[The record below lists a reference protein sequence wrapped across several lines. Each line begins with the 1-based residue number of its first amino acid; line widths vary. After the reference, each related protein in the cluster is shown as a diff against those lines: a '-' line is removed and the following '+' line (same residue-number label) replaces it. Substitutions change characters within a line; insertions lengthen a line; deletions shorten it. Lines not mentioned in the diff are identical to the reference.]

1 MRSFRSGRFRASLVG
16 AAVVVLA
23 LAGCGGGDDDEPAA
37 GGSGES
43 GEVADLGSA
52 QIVLGGKVITWAA
65 PYVGVCEGF
74 FEDYGLTV
82 EVVPSEQGTTSAIA
96 GLVSGDVLSA
106 GTGATAMTNAVRE
119 GAPIQMLFNASI
131 GYGVQVIMS
140 NDYIE
145 SSGVS
150 VDDSLEERV
159 QALEGARIAILNPGD
174 SIDQL
179 LRFLLP
185 EYGLD
190 PDTDVTITALSNYS
204 NMIAALSQGDI
215 DVMAGS
221 PPNGAQ
227 VEQQG
232 FGQILFSGNE
242 VEGLDDYPYLVGSAN
257 VRAIEGDEREAIKAL
272 IKGVADALDFL
283 HEDPDG
289 GKECMQE
296 QFPDLDQ
303 ATFDAA
309 YEFTIES
316 LPESPLITEDIYQS
330 LLDFAEESGA
340 PIDVSYED
348 AVNLEVVEEA
358 LAER

>member
-23 LAGCGGGDDDEPAA
+23 LAGCGGGDDEDPPAS
-37 GGSGES
+37 GSGES
-43 GEVADLGSA
+43 GEVPDLGSA
-52 QIVLGGKVITWAA
+52 TFVLGGKVITWLA

-74 FEDYGLTV
+74 FSNYGLDV
-82 EVVPSEQGTTSAIA
+82 EIVPSEQGTTSAIA

-106 GTGATAMTNAVRE
+106 GTGASAMTNAVRE

-140 NDYIE
+140 NDYLD

-150 VDDSLEERV
+150 PDDSLEDRV

-221 PPNGAQ
+221 PPNGDQ

-232 FGQILFSGNE
+232 FGEILFNGNE
-242 VEGLDDYPYLVGSAN
+242 VEGLDDYPYLVGSGN
-257 VRAIEGDEREAIKAL
+257 IETIEDDPETVKAL
-272 IKGVADALDFL
+272 IKGIADTLDL
-283 HEDPDG
+283 LNEDPDA
-289 GKECMQE
+289 GKECMRE
-296 QFPDLDQ
+296 QFPDLEE
-303 ATFDAA
+303 ATFEAA
-309 YEFTIES
+309 YEFSVQS

-330 LLDFAEESGA
+330 LLDFAEESGK
-340 PIDVSYED
+340 PIEVSYEE
-348 AVNLEVVEEA
+348 AVNAAIVEEA